1 MTNKRKALMTVLAA
15 MLLVT
20 MSVFGTLAYLTST
33 DSVENTFTVGN
44 VTITLD
50 EALVDANGKTITG
63 DGAARVDKNTYKLMP
78 GHDYDKDPT
87 VHVAANSEDCYLF
100 VKVVDEIAAIQ
111 DAVTVANQMNAN
123 GWTLIDATNGIYVY
137 GTDKDKEPT
146 TVAKSATITNVPVFK
161 TFKIKGEV
169 TNDLIAEYKDKKIT
183 VTAYAVQKDGFE
195 NNTPA
200 GIWNTVFNAQ

>member
-111 DAVTVANQMNAN
+111 DTVTVANQMKAN
-123 GWTLIDATNGIYVY
+123 GWTLIDTTNGIYVY
-137 GTDKDKEPT
+137 GTDTEPT
-146 TVAKSATITNVPVFK
+146 TVAKSTTINNVPVFT
-161 TFKIKGEV
+161 TFKIQGTV
-169 TNDLIAEYKDKKIT
+169 TNELIAQYKDKKIT

-200 GIWNTVFNAQ
+200 EIWNTVFNAQ